1 MTAPAYIGTHGAA
14 LWRIVEAMD
23 ARIAGTDP
31 LPFQRN
37 AQANDQWT
45 RSALQLSPASSTPTG
60 HLEYNLAVRGH
71 SPTGEGESTARG
83 VMFEASIDVAF
94 AFRAYHDD
102 QWTSYRLAMQA
113 AQTVRNRL
121 LSCAWHADV
130 GFSALRVFC
139 QESFNPALLTVQES
153 GLLITQTYRVRHLE
167 GITP

>member
-1 MTAPAYIGTHGAA
+1 MSAPAYIGPHGCW
-14 LWRIVEAMD
+14 LWRILEAMD
-23 ARIAGTDP
+23 GQISGTDP

-37 AQANDQWT
+37 ALANDQWT
-45 RSALQLSPASSTPTG
+45 RSALPLSPTSSTPTG
-60 HLEYNLAVRGH
+60 HLEYNLAIRGH
-71 SPTGEGESTARG
+71 APTGEAESTIRG

-121 LSCAWHADV
+121 LSCDWHKDV
-130 GFSALRVFC
+130 GFAPLRVFC
-139 QESFNPALLTVQES
+139 QESFNPELLPVQES

-167 GITP
+167 GINP

>member
-1 MTAPAYIGTHGAA
+1 MSAPAYIGPHGCW
-14 LWRIVEAMD
+14 LWRILEAMD
-23 ARIAGTDP
+23 GQISGTDP

-37 AQANDQWT
+37 ALANDQWT
-45 RSALQLSPASSTPTG
+45 RSALPLSPTSSTPTG
-60 HLEYNLAVRGH
+60 HLEYNIAIRGH
-71 SPTGEGESTARG
+71 APTGEAESTIRG

-121 LSCAWHADV
+121 LSCDWHKDV
-130 GFSALRVFC
+130 GFAPLRVFC
-139 QESFNPALLTVQES
+139 QQSFNPALLTVQES

-167 GITP
+167 GINP

>member
-1 MTAPAYIGTHGAA
+1 MTAPAYIGPHGCW
-14 LWRIVEAMD
+14 LWRILEAMD
-23 ARIAGTDP
+23 GQISGTDP

-37 AQANDQWT
+37 ALANDQWT
-45 RSALQLSPASSTPTG
+45 RSALPLSPTSSTPTG
-60 HLEYNLAVRGH
+60 HLEYNLAIRGH
-71 SPTGEGESTARG
+71 APTGEAESTIRG

-121 LSCAWHADV
+121 LSCDWHKDV
-130 GFSALRVFC
+130 GFAPLRVFC
-139 QESFNPALLTVQES
+139 QESFNPELLPVQES

-167 GITP
+167 GINP

>member
-1 MTAPAYIGTHGAA
+1 MSAPAYIGPHGCW
-14 LWRIVEAMD
+14 LWSILEAMD
-23 ARIAGTDP
+23 AQISGTDP

-37 AQANDQWT
+37 ALANDQWT
-45 RSALQLSPASSTPTG
+45 RSALPLSPTSSTPTG
-60 HLEYNLAVRGH
+60 HLEYNIAIRGH
-71 SPTGEGESTARG
+71 APTGEAESTIRG

-121 LSCAWHADV
+121 LSCDWHEDV
-130 GFSALRVFC
+130 GFAPLRVFC
-139 QESFNPALLTVQES
+139 QESFNPELLPVQES

-167 GITP
+167 GINP